1 MDKKMPPKKAANKKS
16 GGGGGGEAVT
26 ATSSSSST
34 AATTTKK
41 KTQTKTKTTESSTKS
56 KSMPTSTVIGKI
68 IYSIRQLNEPGLKG
82 SSRQSILKY
91 IKSEFNNYDNTTAL
105 KKAFK
110 KAIVDKILIQN
121 GQSFR
126 VANDPV
132 IEDDDTV
139 AEKDKLI
146 IEDIK
151 GKKELSSS
159 ATATATI
166 GDTVTVA
173 YKGTLENG
181 YMFDSANNFTFLLGA
196 GDVIKGW
203 DQGIINMK
211 VGSKRKLIVP
221 SKLGYGKRGCKPDIP
236 SNSTLNFTITLK
248 KIE

>member
-16 GGGGGGEAVT
+16 GGGGGGEVVT
-26 ATSSSSST
+26 AT
-34 AATTTKK
+34 
-41 KTQTKTKTTESSTKS
+41 KTS
-56 KSMPTSTVIGKI
+56 KSTSNSMSTSTVIGKI
-68 IYSIRQLNEPGLKG
+68 IYAIRQLKEPGLKG
-82 SSRQSILKY
+82 SSRISILKY

-110 KAIVDKILIQN
+110 KAVVDKILIQN

-126 VANDPV
+126 VLNDPI
-132 IEDDDTV
+132 IENDDTV
-139 AEKDKLI
+139 AEEDRLI

-151 GKKELSSS
+151 GKIESSS
-159 ATATATI
+159 ATASI

-173 YKGTLENG
+173 YKGTLDNG
-181 YMFDSANNFTFLLGA
+181 YMFDSANKFTFILGA

-203 DQGIINMK
+203 DQGIVNMK

-236 SNSTLNFTITLK
+236 PNSILHFIITLK

>member
-26 ATSSSSST
+26 AT
-34 AATTTKK
+34 
-41 KTQTKTKTTESSTKS
+41 KTSKS
-56 KSMPTSTVIGKI
+56 KSTSTSTVIGKI

-82 SSRQSILKY
+82 SSRQSIIKY
-91 IKSEFNNYDNTTAL
+91 IKSEFNNYNNTTAL

-110 KAIVDKILIQN
+110 KAVDDKILIQN

-151 GKKELSSS
+151 GKKESSS
-159 ATATATI
+159 SDKEDTTTATATI

-173 YKGTLENG
+173 YKGTLNSNG
-181 YMFDSANNFTFLLGA
+181 YLFDSAKNFTFVLGA

-203 DQGIINMK
+203 DQGIQNMK

-236 SNSTLNFTITLK
+236 SNSTLNFIITLK